1 MHLGFL
7 GRAALTEGLSYD
19 TLHFV
24 VFRIRRLSTCECTT
38 GSYAPA
44 EWPVRGIHELH
55 LEQNDAPL
63 AEALNAQRINRL
75 AHFDVPAHKG
85 GRMNPELPEYF
96 GKLCMEL
103 DVNSM
108 KPLDN
113 LGHPVGVIRDAQAL
127 AAECFG
133 ADSAFFMVN
142 GTTSAVQT
150 MIWTATGRGDKIILP
165 RNVHRSAINA
175 MW

>member
-1 MHLGFL
+1 M
-7 GRAALTEGLSYD
+7 Y
-19 TLHFV
+19 
-24 VFRIRRLSTCECTT
+24 
-38 GSYAPA
+38 
-44 EWPVRGIHELH
+44 
-55 LEQNDAPL
+55 LEQHRAPL

-113 LGHPVGVIRDAQAL
+113 LCHPVSVIKEAQEIAADA
-127 AAECFG
+127 FG
-133 ADSAFFMVN
+133 AEN
-142 GTTSAVQT
+142 
-150 MIWTATGRGDKIILP
+150 
-165 RNVHRSAINA
+165 
-175 MW
+175 